1 MSPERPREPRGGFPR
16 QGPSRRDPPR
26 PGSRP
31 EGRREPRP
39 EQRTSPPR
47 IQMPRPPVPREPARP
62 EPPSREPLS
71 REELP
76 REPSAREPLEEE
88 GRPLFGRNPVL
99 ELLRSGSRRVEEIAI
114 ISEGRG
120 PALHDLLN
128 LAKRQG
134 VKISFRTR
142 DQLTA
147 IAGDPHHQGVVARV
161 AGASYSSL
169 GDLLTVPAGR
179 GEVPFFL
186 ALDQVQDPRN
196 LGAVLRSAEVTG
208 VHGVI
213 LPKHHAVGLTGAAAK
228 SAMGAAELVAVARET
243 NLVQALE
250 ELKKEGVWIV
260 GAVPTGGKTPWE
272 MDLTG
277 PLCLVLGGEGE
288 GLRPLVARSC
298 DFLASLPMRG
308 QLGSLNVSAAAAVL
322 CYEVLRQR
330 ARGEKT

>member
-1 MSPERPREPRGGFPR
+1 MSPERPRDPRGSFPR
-16 QGPSRRDPPR
+16 PGAPRREPPRAPRRADPPR
-26 PGSRP
+26 EDS
-31 EGRREPRP
+31 
-39 EQRTSPPR
+39 
-47 IQMPRPPVPREPARP
+47 
-62 EPPSREPLS
+62 L
-71 REELP
+71 
-76 REPSAREPLEEE
+76 REPSRDPLPRDEAPLEQADVE

-99 ELLRSGSRRVEEIAI
+99 ELLRAGSRRVEEIAI
-114 ISEGRG
+114 VSEGRG

-128 LAKRQG
+128 LARRQG

-147 IAGDPHHQGVVARV
+147 MAGDPHHQGVVARV
-161 AGASYSSL
+161 AGASYSTL

-260 GAVPTGGKTPWE
+260 GAVPTGGKVPWE

-298 DFLASLPMRG
+298 DFLTSLPMRG

-330 ARGEKT
+330 GRGEKT

>member
-1 MSPERPREPRGGFPR
+1 MSPERPRDPRGSF
-16 QGPSRRDPPR
+16 PR
-26 PGSRP
+26 PGAP
-31 EGRREPRP
+31 RREP
-39 EQRTSPPR
+39 PR
-47 IQMPRPPVPREPARP
+47 APRRADP
-62 EPPSREPLS
+62 PPSREPL
-71 REELP
+71 
-76 REPSAREPLEEE
+76 PSDEAPLEQADVE

-99 ELLRSGSRRVEEIAI
+99 ELLRAGSRRVEEIAI
-114 ISEGRG
+114 VSEGRG

-128 LAKRQG
+128 LARRQG

-147 IAGDPHHQGVVARV
+147 MAGDPHHQGVVARV

-260 GAVPTGGKTPWE
+260 GAIPTGGKVPWE

-298 DFLASLPMRG
+298 DFLTSLPMRG
-308 QLGSLNVSAAAAVL
+308 RLGSLNVSAAAAVL

-330 ARGEKT
+330 GRGERT

>member
-1 MSPERPREPRGGFPR
+1 MSPERPRDPRGSFPR
-16 QGPSRRDPPR
+16 TGAP
-26 PGSRP
+26 
-31 EGRREPRP
+31 RREP
-39 EQRTSPPR
+39 PR
-47 IQMPRPPVPREPARP
+47 APRRADP
-62 EPPSREPLS
+62 PPSRDPL
-71 REELP
+71 
-76 REPSAREPLEEE
+76 PSDEAPLEQADVE

-99 ELLRSGSRRVEEIAI
+99 ELLRAGSRRVEEIAI
-114 ISEGRG
+114 VSEGRG

-128 LAKRQG
+128 LARRQG

-147 IAGDPHHQGVVARV
+147 MAGDPHHQGVVARV

-260 GAVPTGGKTPWE
+260 GAIPTGGKVPWG

-298 DFLASLPMRG
+298 DFLTSLPMRG
-308 QLGSLNVSAAAAVL
+308 RLGSLNVSAAAAVL

-330 ARGEKT
+330 GRGERT

>member
-1 MSPERPREPRGGFPR
+1 MTRERPGETRGGPPR
-16 QGPSRRDPPR
+16 RGPS
-26 PGSRP
+26 
-31 EGRREPRP
+31 
-39 EQRTSPPR
+39 
-47 IQMPRPPVPREPARP
+47 RP
-62 EPPSREPLS
+62 EPPRRDQPRMQPPWERVLREQPPQ
-71 REELP
+71 EQWP
-76 REPSAREPLEEE
+76 REQPSPEQPDDESE
-88 GRPLFGRNPVL
+88 PLFGRNPVL

-114 ISEGRG
+114 LSEGRG

-128 LAKRQG
+128 VARRQG

-161 AGASYSSL
+161 ARASYSSL
-169 GDLLTVPAGR
+169 ADLLAIPAGR
-179 GEVPFFL
+179 GETPFFL

-208 VHGVI
+208 VHGLIV
-213 LPKHHAVGLTGAAAK
+213 PKHHAAGLTGGAAK
-228 SAMGAAELVAVARET
+228 SAMGAAELVPVARET
-243 NLVQALE
+243 NLVRALE
-250 ELKKEGVWIV
+250 ELKKQGVWTV
-260 GAVPTGGKTPWE
+260 GAVPTGGKIPWE

-298 DFLASLPMRG
+298 DFLTSLPMRG
-308 QLGSLNVSAAAAVL
+308 RLGSLNVSAAAAVL

-330 ARGEKT
+330 ARGENT

>member
-1 MSPERPREPRGGFPR
+1 MSPERPRDPRGSF
-16 QGPSRRDPPR
+16 PR
-26 PGSRP
+26 PGAP
-31 EGRREPRP
+31 RREP
-39 EQRTSPPR
+39 PR
-47 IQMPRPPVPREPARP
+47 APRRADP
-62 EPPSREPLS
+62 PPSRD
-71 REELP
+71 P
-76 REPSAREPLEEE
+76 RPRDEAPLEQADVE

-99 ELLRSGSRRVEEIAI
+99 ELLRAGSRRVEEIAI
-114 ISEGRG
+114 VSEGRG

-128 LAKRQG
+128 LARRQG

-147 IAGDPHHQGVVARV
+147 MAGDPHHQGVVARV

-260 GAVPTGGKTPWE
+260 GAVPTGGKVPWE

-298 DFLASLPMRG
+298 DFLTSLPMRG
-308 QLGSLNVSAAAAVL
+308 RLGSLNVSAAAAVL

-330 ARGEKT
+330 GRGERT

>member
-39 EQRTSPPR
+39 EQRTNPPA
-47 IQMPRPPVPREPARP
+47 PREPARH
-62 EPPSREPLS
+62 EPRSREPLS

-76 REPSAREPLEEE
+76 REPSTREPVEEE

-147 IAGDPHHQGVVARV
+147 MAGDPHHQGVVARV

-169 GDLLTVPAGR
+169 GELLTVPAGR

-213 LPKHHAVGLTGAAAK
+213 LTRHHAVGLTGAAAK

>member
-1 MSPERPREPRGGFPR
+1 L
-16 QGPSRRDPPR
+16 
-26 PGSRP
+26 
-31 EGRREPRP
+31 P
-39 EQRTSPPR
+39 EQPDD
-47 IQMPRPPVPREPARP
+47 
-62 EPPSREPLS
+62 
-71 REELP
+71 
-76 REPSAREPLEEE
+76 E
-88 GRPLFGRNPVL
+88 GQPLFGRNPVL
-99 ELLRSGSRRVEEIAI
+99 ELLRAGSRRVEEIAI
-114 ISEGRG
+114 LSEGRG

-128 LAKRQG
+128 LARRQG

-147 IAGDPHHQGVVARV
+147 IAGVPHHQGVVARV
-161 AGASYSSL
+161 AGASYASL
-169 GDLLTVPAGR
+169 ADLLEIPASR
-179 GEVPFFL
+179 GEAPFFV

-213 LPKHHAVGLTGAAAK
+213 VPKHHAAGLTGAAAK
-228 SAMGAAELVAVARET
+228 SAMGAAELVPVARET
-243 NLVQALE
+243 NMVQALE
-250 ELKKEGVWIV
+250 ELKKQGVWTV
-260 GAVPTGGKTPWE
+260 GAVPAGGQIPWE

-308 QLGSLNVSAAAAVL
+308 RLGSLNVSAAAAVL

-330 ARGEKT
+330 ARGERT